1 MKRFEMEYLQA
12 VVLALIQGLT
22 EFLPISSSA
31 HLILPSQLFG
41 WKDQG
46 VGFDVAVHVGSLVAV
61 VSYFRRDLFN
71 FGSGTARAI
80 VERQRNPEFD
90 TVLQLGI
97 ATVPIALCGWFAAS
111 YISSSLRTIT
121 VISITTIAFAFL
133 LWGADARSK
142 RLDEHASVGFLSALV
157 IGLFQVLALVP
168 GTSRSGITITAGL
181 LLGLSRFEAS
191 RFAFLL
197 AIPTIA
203 ASAVLL
209 GLDGF
214 NVSSA
219 EEMIQVGLGFAIAAI
234 TAFCCIAFFLRFV
247 ERVGMMPFVLYR
259 LLLGGVLLL
268 FL

>member
-1 MKRFEMEYLQA
+1 MKQFEMEYLQA
-12 VVLALIQGLT
+12 VVLALVQGLT
-22 EFLPISSSA
+22 EFLPVSSSA

-61 VSYFRRDLFN
+61 LFYFRRDLFS
-71 FGSGTARAI
+71 FGTETVRAI
-80 VERQRNPEFD
+80 AERQRNRDFD

-97 ATVPIALCGWFAAS
+97 ATVPIALCGWFAAE
-111 YISSSLRTIT
+111 YIASSLRTIT
-121 VISITTIAFAFL
+121 VISVTTIAFAFL

-142 RLDEHASVGFLSALV
+142 RVAEHSSLGFASAIV

-168 GTSRSGITITAGL
+168 GTSRSGIAITAGL

-197 AIPTIA
+197 AIPTIT

-209 GLDGF
+209 GVDGF
-214 NVSSA
+214 NISSV
-219 EEMIQVGLGFAIAAI
+219 EELIQVGLGFAIAAI

-247 ERVGMMPFVLYR
+247 ERVGMTPFVLYR
-259 LLLGGVLLL
+259 LALGGVLLL
-268 FL
+268 FI